1 MHDPEVKNDVEA
13 FTFVSLLK
21 FLTQGW
27 KFITAGA
34 VFGLLG
40 ATAYLWVTPLEY
52 EASAI
57 IRMAE
62 NRGLEGDGPPITNQI
77 ESATSVIARLN
88 SPAAYSGEVLREC
101 GLDDVPEAKQRMTR
115 LARYTAEGQ
124 PAFLMVNVRARG
136 AELASKCAEGIFE
149 MVRQQQ
155 DVLSQP
161 GRERLS
167 QMVADLRKSRQAHL
181 DALGGGGGVA
191 EGMAVYLAHRD
202 AINKIEA
209 VLRKYEY
216 ALGYVPTQL
225 ISVYPTPE
233 AVFPRQT
240 PVILLGLITG
250 LLVGLLAACLRRV
263 GKS

>member
-1 MHDPEVKNDVEA
+1 MYDPEVKNDVEA
-13 FTFVSLLK
+13 FTIVSLLK
-21 FLTQGW
+21 FLTQSW

-34 VFGLLG
+34 VLGLLG
-40 ATAYLWVTPLEY
+40 AVAYLSFTPSEY

-57 IRMAE
+57 IKMGE
-62 NRGLEGDGPPITNQI
+62 NRGLDDDGLPRPQQI
-77 ESATSVIARLN
+77 ESAVLVIARLN
-88 SPAAYSGEVLREC
+88 SPAAYSGEVLRGC
-101 GLDDVPEAKQRMTR
+101 GLDDVPEAKKQMTK

-124 PAFLMVNVRARG
+124 PAFLTVNVRGQG

-161 GRERLS
+161 GRDRLS
-167 QMVADLRKSRQAHL
+167 QMITDLRKSRQAHL
-181 DALGGGGGVA
+181 DALGGGVGLA
-191 EGMAVYLAHRD
+191 EGMANYIAHRD

-209 VLRKYEY
+209 DLRKYEY

-225 ISVYPTPE
+225 VSLYPSPE

-240 PVILLGLITG
+240 PVILLGLIAG
-250 LLVGLLAACLRRV
+250 LLVGLLSACLRRV
-263 GKS
+263 GKN

>member
-13 FTFVSLLK
+13 FTFVSLLT
-21 FLTQGW
+21 FLAQGW

-34 VFGLLG
+34 VLGLLG
-40 ATAYLWVTPLEY
+40 ATAYLSLTPSEY

-57 IRMAE
+57 IKMAE
-62 NRGLEGDGPPITNQI
+62 NRGLDVDGLPAPNQI
-77 ESATSVIARLN
+77 ESASLVIARLAT
-88 SPAAYSGEVLREC
+88 PAAYSSEVLRGC
-101 GLDDVPEAKQRMTR
+101 GLDDVPESKLLMSK

-124 PAFLMVNVRARG
+124 PAFLSVNVRVRG
-136 AELASKCAEGIFE
+136 SELAPKCAESIFE

-167 QMVADLRKSRQAHL
+167 QIIADLRKSRQAHL
-181 DALGGGGGVA
+181 DALSGGAGLA
-191 EGMAVYLAHRD
+191 EGMANYLAHRD
-202 AINKIEA
+202 AINEIEA
-209 VLRKYEY
+209 LLRKYEY
-216 ALGYVPTQL
+216 ALGYKPAQL
-225 ISVYPTPE
+225 ISLYPSPE
-233 AVFPRQT
+233 AVFPRRG

-263 GKS
+263 GKN